1 MAYFL
6 LGVIFFGVFFGAI
19 LIPNKKNAPKEK
31 SLKITIEE
39 YIAQGGH
46 VCPFCGSKNIFGRFT
61 AALDTANS
69 CGDCNSKWTDIY
81 DDTLTAKNKLAG
93 IRFAR

>member
-1 MAYFL
+1 MELMLFVLFSGIA
-6 LGVIFFGVFFGAI
+6 VFA
-19 LIPNKKNAPKEK
+19 LISSVAPSKTERK
-31 SLKITIEE
+31 LKITIEE

-46 VCPFCGSKNIFGRFT
+46 VCPFCGSKEIFGRFT
-61 AALDTANS
+61 RSFDTTNK
-69 CGDCNSKWTDIY
+69 CGACNMKWTDIY